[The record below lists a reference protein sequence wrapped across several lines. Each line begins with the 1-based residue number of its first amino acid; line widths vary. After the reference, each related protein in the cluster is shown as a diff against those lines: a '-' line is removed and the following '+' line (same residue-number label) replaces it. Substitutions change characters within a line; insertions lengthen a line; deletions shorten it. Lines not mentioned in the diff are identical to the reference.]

1 MMSALFFVAAVAP
14 LIFLHE
20 LGHYL
25 VGRWCG
31 VKADVFSIGFGR
43 PLAKWFDRRGTRWQI
58 GWLPLGGYVRF
69 AGDMSAVGS
78 PSAAWLALP
87 AVERNATFQ
96 AKSVGQRA
104 AIVAAGP
111 IANFLVAIL
120 AFMALFAIVGE
131 PRLPPVIAGVAPQ
144 SAAAKAGLRTG
155 DRVVAIDGDVID
167 DFADIAMRVQVRA
180 DRPVAITV
188 ERAGRRTTL
197 TATPTLD
204 IRRDRFGREAR
215 HGMLGVAAPPAVW
228 ERPSLLALPG
238 AALRFTGTML
248 VNQAQGLWQIVTGE
262 RSVREMSGPI
272 GTAQVSG
279 EVASLG
285 VLNFLFFMAFISINL
300 GFINLLPV
308 PTLDG
313 GHLMFYAAEA
323 LQGRPVRKRAQEV
336 AYRAGFVALVT
347 FMVMVTFNDMRS
359 TAIGA
364 RLFGLIG

>member
-1 MMSALFFVAAVAP
+1 
-14 LIFLHE
+14 
-20 LGHYL
+20 
-25 VGRWCG
+25 
-31 VKADVFSIGFGR
+31 
-43 PLAKWFDRRGTRWQI
+43 
-58 GWLPLGGYVRF
+58 
-69 AGDMSAVGS
+69 MSAVGS

-87 AVERNATFQ
+87 AAERNATFQ

-155 DRVVAIDGDVID
+155 DRVVAIDGDVIN

-180 DRPVAITV
+180 DPPVAITV
-188 ERAGRRTTL
+188 ERAGRRMTL

-204 IRRDRFGREAR
+204 VRRDRFGREAR
-215 HGMLGVAAPPAVW
+215 HGMLGVV
-228 ERPSLLALPG
+228 ALPG

-347 FMVMVTFNDMRS
+347 FMVMVTVNDMRS